1 MSITETS
8 ITYIAGEYAYITDE
22 GEFSARASMT
32 LIDPDL
38 LTAEQWE
45 KVDAMHRQDRLDYAL
60 AIIHGDTVNANAI
73 EKDNG
78 L

>member
-8 ITYIAGEYAYITDE
+8 ITYIAGEYAYIDAE

-32 LIDPDL
+32 LFDPAL
-38 LTAEQWE
+38 LTDKQWE
-45 KVDAMHRQDRLDYAL
+45 NIDAMHREDRLDYAL

-73 EKDNG
+73 ERDHE